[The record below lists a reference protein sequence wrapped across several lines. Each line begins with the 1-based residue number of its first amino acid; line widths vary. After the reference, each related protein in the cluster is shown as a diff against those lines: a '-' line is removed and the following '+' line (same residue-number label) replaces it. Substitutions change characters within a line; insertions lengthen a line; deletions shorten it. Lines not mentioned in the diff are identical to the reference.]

1 MANFLMVEDSSR
13 RFLALLKVLVPT
25 CRAAEI
31 VGFSLDHRFNPAP
44 LGKIGFAKGVFDHH
58 IIDLGQILLGFRLGQ
73 RFAREYERLQ
83 CPIAQVDQKAKD

>member
-31 VGFSLDHRFNPAP
+31 VGFSVYHRFNPAP
-44 LGKIGFAKGVFDHH
+44 FGKVGFTKGVFDHH
-58 IIDLGQILLGFRLGQ
+58 IIDLGQILLGFRPGR
-73 RFAREYERLQ
+73 RFTGEYERLQ